1 MDSLDA
7 ITDRH
12 RQPYSQFTGGRNEST
27 STYSPTDSCFYRKLE
42 TPEKPLAVLAI
53 EEVAHRSPPC
63 FVQSLALVGV
73 HGGFGHGVNGFR
85 LATRWAAVGEAWLI
99 RLQLKLF

>member
-42 TPEKPLAVLAI
+42 APEKPSAILAV

-63 FVQSLALVGV
+63 FVQGLAFAGVYTGLGYGVGV
-73 HGGFGHGVNGFR
+73 FR
-85 LATRWAAVGEAWLI
+85 FAARWAAVGEAWFI
-99 RLQLKLF
+99 RL